1 MNLFTVSVIPDP
13 DSVGLER
20 FSMFK
25 FTDPWK
31 TILRVVDVLSEVE
44 RRVSQGSFQLGPD
57 SVAGV
62 ATHNYATY

>member
-1 MNLFTVSVIPDP
+1 
-13 DSVGLER
+13 
-20 FSMFK
+20 MFK